1 MDAVSLAATS
11 ALLFGAMTVAIRIA
25 LTRGATA
32 EAGALVTVLA
42 AFAVALPFAL
52 VQGVDIV
59 ELWPFVLAG
68 LLGPGLSQLLFVLAV
83 REAGPSRTSV
93 VVGTAPLFSVVIAL
107 IFLDEPLL
115 AGLAVGALLIVAGGL
130 LLVGERGRP
139 EHVRV
144 LGLLLALAATVVF
157 AVRDNFVRW
166 LAVDTEVAPGAA
178 VMATLGAGAAVIAVY
193 LVVTR
198 APVRAR
204 DARAFAP
211 AGLLFGLSYV
221 CLFEA
226 YYRGPVSVVSPL
238 VATESLWGVLL
249 SALVLKRSENV
260 GLRLAAGAVLV
271 VLGGILIGVFR

>member
-1 MDAVSLAATS
+1 MDTVSLAATS

-178 VMATLGAGAAVIAVY
+178 VMAMLGAGAAVIAVY